1 MLLNLGLTADAAAAH
16 NPDPSAQ
23 PETPPAPSSPSYS
36 PAFSLATL
44 PILGSLYNRTK
55 PTDGPAQPVG
65 SISGVA
71 MSPIGSKPSDG
82 ESSKATTS
90 APGRPRVSR
99 SNTNATRKSTRS
111 KTSYQLA
118 HPASHARHKR
128 LKLRPKL
135 LLQLQQV
142 SHTPRPLPILDVL
155 PSTLYLPRL
164 ARKFPAMFRGKN
176 GLGPNDLI
184 IVMSELYER
193 TVASIPE
200 RPPSSED
207 DDDDHREVVAT
218 ICQMLQDNALQ
229 RGKAEICLNFGPTW
243 EATPLPSGSY
253 EFVARTENGLQVMRW
268 ALRAGRSRRMS
279 AQPSSEP
286 REDNKRFTFSVI
298 DPNTRRHPVIA
309 SMTRNQLEVFDEYST
324 VTRSNTGPTTPSSGM
339 SVISDLSDNDAL
351 DLNTDANVVTV
362 EDGLRTLIII
372 TGIWVAFREG
382 WSTNFNYGDPLSSPI
397 GKNVA
402 SPASSKFCTPPIAK
416 SENNSPVRRDEIND
430 PKDVA
435 NGNKRC
441 ASAASVHR
449 SNTLSPIDGAMF
461 GSLSRRSNS
470 TGAAFMDRAKR
481 RSASAGNRL
490 NRHSAFT
497 GTGENGEIVVSR
509 PPSIRLNSAEAENS
523 SRTAQLK
530 SQSKAKPAKENP
542 HPTRSGQALP
552 SYPDHRQVW
561 DSDYTK
567 EPELAPPGE
576 GKSKRRHRFSSLFTI
591 FHRKERIH

>member
-16 NPDPSAQ
+16 TPDPSAQ
-23 PETPPAPSSPSYS
+23 PGTPPAPASPSYS

-44 PILGSLYNRTK
+44 PFLGALYNRTN
-55 PTDGPAQPVG
+55 PADGPAQPVG

-71 MSPIGSKPSDG
+71 MSPVASKPSEG

-90 APGRPRVSR
+90 ALSRPRVSR

-207 DDDDHREVVAT
+207 DDEDHREVVAT
-218 ICQMLQDNALQ
+218 ICQILQEDALQ

-253 EFVARTENGLQVMRW
+253 EFVAQTENGIRVMRW
-268 ALRAGRSRRMS
+268 ALRAGRNRRMS

-286 REDNKRFTFSVI
+286 REDTKRFTFSVI

-309 SMTRNQLEVFDEYST
+309 SLTRNQLEVFDEYSA

-351 DLNTDANVVTV
+351 DLNPDANLVTV

-382 WSTNFNYGDPLSSPI
+382 WSSNFNYGDPLSSLT

-402 SPASSKFCTPPIAK
+402 SPASSKFCTPTNVK
-416 SENNSPVRRDEIND
+416 SENNSPIRRDESND
-430 PKDVA
+430 LKDVA

-441 ASAASVHR
+441 ASAASIHR
-449 SNTLSPIDGAMF
+449 SKSPADSLMF

-497 GTGENGEIVVSR
+497 GTGENGREIVVSR
-509 PPSIRLNSAEAENS
+509 PPSIRLNSAEAEES
-523 SRTAQLK
+523 SRAAQLK
-530 SQSKAKPAKENP
+530 NTPKAKKANEDPK
-542 HPTRSGQALP
+542 PTNNGQMVS
-552 SYPDHRQVW
+552 SYPDHHKVW
-561 DSDYTK
+561 DADDIK
-567 EPELAPPGE
+567 EPELARPGDS
-576 GKSKRRHRFSSLFTI
+576 KSKRRHRFSSLFTI
-591 FHRKERIH
+591 FHRKERAH